1 MSQAR
6 VLSRVISG
14 WLPPAA
20 LLVALVAIWEL
31 AVRIF
36 DVQDWLLPPPTAIAV
51 ELADSFDVLM
61 RHAGTTAAEIAIGF
75 IIAAGAAAVIA
86 STIAWSRL
94 LERSIYPLVIASQT
108 IPIIALAPLLLV
120 WIGPDI
126 TSKVVVVVLISF
138 FPIVVNLAD
147 GLRNTDVDMTN
158 MMRTLGASRRQAFF
172 KLQVPMALPYFFSG
186 LKVGAVGAVIGAV
199 VGEWVGARGGLG
211 WLMKVSSPQFLT
223 ERVFAAI
230 FVLSIIAVLLFA
242 AVKGAE
248 RWALRNH
255 APRG

>member
-1 MSQAR
+1 
-6 VLSRVISG
+6 
-14 WLPPAA
+14 
-20 LLVALVAIWEL
+20 
-31 AVRIF
+31 
-36 DVQDWLLPPPTAIAV
+36 V

-86 STIAWSRL
+86 SAIAWSRL

-108 IPIIALAPLLLV
+108 VPIIALAPLLLV

-147 GLRNTDVDMTN
+147 GLRNTDVDMTS
-158 MMRTLGASRRQAFF
+158 MMRTLGASRRQTFF

>member
-14 WLPPAA
+14 WLPPAVLLA
-20 LLVALVAIWEL
+20 VLVAAWEL

-36 DVQDWLLPPPTAIAV
+36 DVQDWLLPPPMAIAV

-61 RHAGTTAAEIAIGF
+61 QHAGTTAAEIAIGF
-75 IIAAGAAAVIA
+75 IIAAGAAAILA
-86 STIAWSRL
+86 SAIAWSRL

-147 GLRNTDVDMTN
+147 GLRNTDVDMTS
-158 MMRTLGASRRQAFF
+158 MMRTLGASRRQTFF